1 MILQTKTILTLFLTS
16 QNGKD
21 QWTNP
26 QHTLEGIQGKGN
38 PHLLLVGLQTDATTM
53 ENSQKSKNT
62 SVIKQ
67 WLRAAGTPEQES
79 KSRLDV
85 YC

>member
-1 MILQTKTILTLFLTS
+1 MKLQTKIILTFSLTS

-53 ENSQKSKNT
+53 ENSQKSKNK

-67 WLRAAGTPEQES
+67 WLRAPGTPEQVS

>member
-21 QWTNP
+21 QWTNS
-26 QHTLEGIQGKGN
+26 QHTLEGMQGKGN
-38 PHLLLVGLQTDATTM
+38 SHLLLVGLQTDATTM